1 MGIYC
6 MGTTRKKALGFP
18 SNLQGYLENN
28 SELLWDSTIAQ
39 IVDNNTICF
48 IWQDNKPVAA
58 ISTAYSLYRSED
70 RIQRLRRCPKINT
83 ENQRILRPVFQ
94 GLPFKEL
101 FIPKAIDDYNHHMK
115 GVDQADQLRASFTCH
130 RKQNYRTQMPLFY
143 FLLDVSCV
151 NAFLLWQRSST
162 VNATIAAKTHNTHR
176 AFMSVVCDKLL
187 YSNPKIKENQQEES
201 HSQPVPTVAHSRHH
215 TRIQDLCLSRC
226 HWGKLHP
233 PGCQR
238 KKALKRKFG
247 DDITQ
252 NTVNGASEAILG
264 GSRTRTKCSKCQVWL
279 CVKGDCWQ
287 QYHHSI
293 GVNC

>member
-1 MGIYC
+1 M
-6 MGTTRKKALGFP
+6 
-18 SNLQGYLENN
+18 
-28 SELLWDSTIAQ
+28 
-39 IVDNNTICF
+39 
-48 IWQDNKPVAA
+48 
-58 ISTAYSLYRSED
+58 
-70 RIQRLRRCPKINT
+70 
-83 ENQRILRPVFQ
+83 
-94 GLPFKEL
+94 
-101 FIPKAIDDYNHHMK
+101 DDYNHDMK

-130 RKQNYRTQMPLFY
+130 RKQDYRTQMPLFY

-151 NAFLLWQRSST
+151 NAYLLWQRSST
-162 VNATIAAKTHNTHR
+162 ANAAIAAKTHNSHR
-176 AFMSVVCDKLL
+176 AFVSAVCDKLL
-187 YSNPKIKENQQEES
+187 HSNPKIKENQQEES